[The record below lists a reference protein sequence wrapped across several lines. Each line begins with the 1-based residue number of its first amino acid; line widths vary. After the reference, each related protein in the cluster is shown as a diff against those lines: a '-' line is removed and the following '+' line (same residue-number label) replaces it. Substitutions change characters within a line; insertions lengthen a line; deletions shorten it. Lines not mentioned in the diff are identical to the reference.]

1 MLLTAKRAGDD
12 LVAKAAEEAEE
23 IRADAEQMR
32 AEVESERIELSARA
46 RAEADALVGE
56 AAAKVESLAREA
68 EELRRSIAARRQELV
83 AFLQSALHQ
92 LEDVES
98 VGPVRRR
105 AEARGSTASSCGRC
119 RRAPR

>member
-1 MLLTAKRAGDD
+1 M
-12 LVAKAAEEAEE
+12 
-23 IRADAEQMR
+23 
-32 AEVESERIELSARA
+32 
-46 RAEADALVGE
+46 GE

-98 VGPVRRR
+98 VGPDV
-105 AEARGSTASSCGRC
+105 AEPAESSGLDGELLRQI
-119 RRAPR
+119 PSE